1 MLTPNQL
8 CKSGTEH
15 GHQVALFAWCAVAK
29 RHGFK
34 DADLWCETGKMPSGL
49 SGFYAACYGGDFPD
63 LVPELEWLYAVHNQG
78 HGDKTRGGI
87 AKAEGVKAGVSDLCW
102 PLYRQQ
108 PVQTRTEAPEF
119 YCGLYIEMKKPSVKP
134 VKQSSKGGASNEQI
148 AFGEFVKAQHYHFVV
163 CYSWREA
170 ADVIEQYYFGKI

>member
-15 GHQVALFAWCAVAK
+15 GHQVALFAWAAVAQ
-29 RHGFK
+29 RHGFEI
-34 DADLWCETGKMPSGL
+34 ANRFNS
-49 SGFYAACYGGDFPD
+49 YGRQVFLESPRNCNENLPD
-63 LVPELEWLYAVHNQG
+63 LTPELEWLYAVHNQG

-102 PLYRQQ
+102 PLYRGFNVLRQH
-108 PVQTRTEAPEF
+108 VF
-119 YCGLYIEMKKPSVKP
+119 SCGLYIEMKKPSVKP
-134 VKQSSKGGASNEQI
+134 LKQSSKGGASNEQI

-170 ADVIEQYYFGKI
+170 ADVIEQYYYGKS